1 MATPQWHEEARTWQ
15 PYSKHKAF
23 THTTT
28 GNTAEEV
35 FTVAG
40 NAEYFQK
47 ISFICETNDLY
58 IEFDGDAVQSTT
70 AGSLLVPA
78 GEGYSDTNIYI
89 GTSLSVIVATNGS
102 NGRIRGIAWGR

>member
-28 GNTAEEV
+28 GNTAETV
-35 FTVAG
+35 FEIAG

-47 ISFICETNDLY
+47 ISEVDF
-58 IEFDGDAVQSTT
+58 
-70 AGSLLVPA
+70 
-78 GEGYSDTNIYI
+78 
-89 GTSLSVIVATNGS
+89 
-102 NGRIRGIAWGR
+102 

>member
-1 MATPQWHEEARTWQ
+1 MTTPQWHEEARTWQ

-28 GNTAEEV
+28 GNTSETV

-47 ISFICETNDLY
+47 ISLICETNDLY

-89 GTSLSVIVATNGS
+89 GVSLNVIVATNDS

>member
-1 MATPQWHEEARTWQ
+1 MTTPQWHEEARTWQ

-28 GNTAEEV
+28 GNTSETV

-47 ISFICETNDLY
+47 ISLICETNDLY
-58 IEFDGDAVQSTT
+58 IEFDDDAVQSTT

-89 GTSLSVIVATNGS
+89 GVSLNVIVAANDS

>member
-1 MATPQWHEEARTWQ
+1 MTTPQWHEEARTWQ
-15 PYSKHKAF
+15 PYSKHVAF

-28 GNTAEEV
+28 GNTAETV

-58 IEFDGDAVQSTT
+58 IEFDDDAVQ
-70 AGSLLVPA
+70 GSSLKVPA

-89 GTSLSVIVATNGS
+89 GTKLSVIVAANGS
-102 NGRIRGIAWGR
+102 NGIIRGIAWGR

>member
-1 MATPQWHEEARTWQ
+1 MTTPQWHEEARTWQ

-28 GNTAEEV
+28 GNTSETV

-47 ISFICETNDLY
+47 ISLICETNDLY
-58 IEFDGDAVQSTT
+58 IEFDDDAVQSTT

-89 GTSLSVIVATNGS
+89 GVSLNVIVATNDS

>member
-1 MATPQWHEEARTWQ
+1 MTTPQWHEEARTWQ
-15 PYSKHKAF
+15 PYSKHVAF

-28 GNTAEEV
+28 SNTAETV

-47 ISFICETNDLY
+47 ISLICETNDLF
-58 IEFDGDAVQSTT
+58 IEFDGDAVQ
-70 AGSLLVPA
+70 GSSLKVPA

-89 GTSLSVIVATNGS
+89 GTKLSVIVAANGS
-102 NGRIRGIAWGR
+102 NGIIRGIAWGR